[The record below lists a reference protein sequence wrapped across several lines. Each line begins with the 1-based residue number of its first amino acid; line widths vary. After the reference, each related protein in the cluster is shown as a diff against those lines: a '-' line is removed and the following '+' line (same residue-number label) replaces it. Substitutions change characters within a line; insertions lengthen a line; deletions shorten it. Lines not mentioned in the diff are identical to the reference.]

1 MTHEGNT
8 LIKLELILIDQKSR
22 YYKFLQSHLQYV
34 SLLDL
39 LVYNKLVRTNPCS
52 SLFSYLLVDFKVN
65 TSNRI
70 EN

>member
-8 LIKLELILIDQKSR
+8 LIQLELILIDQKSR

-34 SLLDL
+34 SLLDS
-39 LVYNKLVRTNPCS
+39 LVYNKLVRTCPCS
-52 SLFSYLLVDFKVN
+52 SLVSCLLVDFKVN
-65 TSNRI
+65 TPSQI